1 MSHRRLGAPGGR
13 RPASRSVGAASERQH
28 RVTVELRLGTSL
40 TIKMCRPD
48 PDHCPRRDEG
58 EEQTVKT
65 QDDMKLSTQSHPS
78 RCRVMGIVLARCRG
92 ATLVPLRRAQGGA
105 RARRRPWSPG
115 TACASGRLPG
125 DRSSSV
131 GRRPASLC
139 FSAPNSPH
147 VALSALPSASGR
159 RSEAGPVVPQFEGN
173 MKW

>member
-65 QDDMKLSTQSHPS
+65 QDDMKLSTESHEPMQSHGHRPCQVPRGHPGPAAPGAGRGEGQTPAVEPGHGVRLRPS
-78 RCRVMGIVLARCRG
+78 PWGQVF
-92 ATLVPLRRAQGGA
+92 LRRGEACQSLLF
-105 RARRRPWSPG
+105 RPEFPPRS
-115 TACASGRLPG
+115 TV
-125 DRSSSV
+125 SSSKRF
-131 GRRPASLC
+131 GETQRGGTC
-139 FSAPNSPH
+139 GAPI
-147 VALSALPSASGR
+147 
-159 RSEAGPVVPQFEGN
+159 
-173 MKW
+173 

>member
-65 QDDMKLSTQSHPS
+65 QDDMKLSTHRVTRANAESWASSMPGAEGPPWS
-78 RCRVMGIVLARCRG
+78 RCAGRREGRG
-92 ATLVPLRRAQGGA
+92 PDAGRGA
-105 RARRRPWSPG
+105 RARRAPPAVSLGTGLPPSGGGLPVFAFRPEFPPRS
-115 TACASGRLPG
+115 TV
-125 DRSSSV
+125 SSSKRF
-131 GRRPASLC
+131 GETQRGGTC
-139 FSAPNSPH
+139 GAPI
-147 VALSALPSASGR
+147 
-159 RSEAGPVVPQFEGN
+159 
-173 MKW
+173 